1 MTKKFAELT
10 AFIPRIKD
18 DKYGEW
24 IRVNQGT
31 VYNITFIHVFQLN
44 DKLHRFLSQK
54 YLFITVGA

>member
-31 VYNITFIHVFQLN
+31 VPMS
-44 DKLHRFLSQK
+44 LS
-54 YLFITVGA
+54 

>member
-31 VYNITFIHVFQLN
+31 VPMS
-44 DKLHRFLSQK
+44 LSQIARECIK
-54 YLFITVGA
+54 SE

>member
-31 VYNITFIHVFQLN
+31 VSVKTLPS
-44 DKLHRFLSQK
+44 KQK
-54 YLFITVGA
+54 IKTE